1 MDNKDRL
8 LLLIPVENYKLW
20 ASSATR
26 PEMTG
31 GVSFPLFLFLGGG
44 VWWWWWLGME
54 WEDFINKQGNYIEW
68 LINSSLT
75 TDTKQK
81 GPHAKSKEPYTLFFK
96 DHLAKA

>member
-1 MDNKDRL
+1 MGILGHKARNDR
-8 LLLIPVENYKLW
+8 W
-20 ASSATR
+20 SFFSS
-26 PEMTG
+26 
-31 GVSFPLFLFLGGG
+31 LFFWGGG
-44 VWWWWWLGME
+44 GEWLGME

-68 LINSSLT
+68 LMNSSLT